1 MGVLSKGTEHIVRKL
16 VYKSS
21 TMILSL
27 IITLIGISPSNSDK
41 VVVEYLGEDYLVT
54 GGCPATDPTVLR
66 WHKFCSFLHGNNTLC
81 VTQRF
86 GKNILTVPRFSNV
99 CDALCHTDLSETMS
113 TCPKEEGSRGKPFSP
128 NALSLNTAPSS
139 SRVIVSYENSEYL
152 VRSGCP
158 VDDNLVQRKMF
169 AIFMNYTQ
177 HISKSR

>member
-1 MGVLSKGTEHIVRKL
+1 MYRNPSVLKVSKGTEHIVRKL

-21 TMILSL
+21 TMLLGL
-27 IITLIGISPSNSDK
+27 IITLVSSSLSMSDK

-99 CDALCHTDLSETMS
+99 CDALCHTDFSETMS
-113 TCPKEEGSRGKPFSP
+113 TCPEEEGSRGKPFSP
-128 NALSLNTAPSS
+128 NALRLITAK
-139 SRVIVSYENSEYL
+139 IEKL
-152 VRSGCP
+152 KLKLC
-158 VDDNLVQRKMF
+158 F
-169 AIFMNYTQ
+169 
-177 HISKSR
+177 